1 MEQLEEMGYVASDE
15 GGGRSRGVLMRS
27 EGQDIE

>member
-27 EGQDIE
+27 GSQDFD